1 MVQFLHV
8 HGFYGVLALSSWPN
22 IAFDLCG
29 ICCGHYLMPFWDFFL
44 ATLIGKAVVRN
55 AYQSVVY
62 VALCSEAYLET
73 MITCL
78 QVVSP
83 DAFQVCMSSKAIASL
98 GLDTLIYTSEVTISP
113 LRLSSYLL
121 LFYS

>member
-8 HGFYGVLALSSWPN
+8 YGFYGVLALSSWPN

-83 DAFQVCMSSKAIASL
+83 DAFQVRARERHLFS
-98 GLDTLIYTSEVTISP
+98 TIPSFI
-113 LRLSSYLL
+113 SAYLFL
-121 LFYS
+121 T